1 MREMRE
7 LENMG
12 AHSALLK
19 MTRYLRRYEPLAPR
33 GHLNHAHSFMAMT
46 RLKLNH
52 RMTVMLDNSYQRTID
67 MVFDAE
73 DEEGDEYVISQ
84 DEIVAYFQRAYV
96 TR

>member
-1 MREMRE
+1 MR
-7 LENMG
+7 
-12 AHSALLK
+12 
-19 MTRYLRRYEPLAPR
+19 APESCTLIH
-33 GHLNHAHSFMAMT
+33 GHDKAQVAQSNDC
-46 RLKLNH
+46 N
-52 RMTVMLDNSYQRTID
+52 VDNSYQRTID

>member
-1 MREMRE
+1 
-7 LENMG
+7 
-12 AHSALLK
+12 
-19 MTRYLRRYEPLAPR
+19 
-33 GHLNHAHSFMAMT
+33 
-46 RLKLNH
+46 
-52 RMTVMLDNSYQRTID
+52 